1 MSLSVLLIPL
11 IIFLIVFLMFAF
23 SAIFHVIRF
32 ELLNMIT
39 ILMTVVFGFGTFFIL
54 SISISYMTKIDWKEN
69 ITFNLFN
76 DTSTEQTDENAED
89 NVLTF

>member
-1 MSLSVLLIPL
+1 
-11 IIFLIVFLMFAF
+11 
-23 SAIFHVIRF
+23 
-32 ELLNMIT
+32 
-39 ILMTVVFGFGTFFIL
+39 MTVVFGFGTFFIL